1 MKHTQ
6 KKLPLFL
13 SQKDIE
19 NLTRNIRK
27 DHHKLGLYLMSYGG
41 LRVSEMCCL
50 KVSDIHLQ
58 RGFMKIKGK
67 GGKER
72 IVPLNATLQRMIETY
87 LGKYSYK
94 LNPESFLIGGDRSS
108 WHYVVKKY
116 SEQNLG
122 RRDVHCHTLRHS
134 FATGLYEKEVPI
146 ERISQILG
154 HSKLDTT
161 LIYSRISIE
170 QKKEAV
176 MTLDGPKGR
185 IFSLARSFRKRTDI
199 TVRNSGTLI
208 GREKELEQIT
218 GLLQQKTSVIL
229 SGLKGSGKTAILRP
243 VPDEIFIHEYKTT
256 PTLKK
261 KILSGKQS
269 ITSTT
274 VRTGFNPSTDKI
286 YKEAE
291 KQLKKLSIEELLN
304 ELKNFNKTIIFD
316 DITGLSKLDRHT
328 ISKLSELTPVLAAS
342 SRTADKKL
350 FKTFI
355 EIKPLKRHHTRLIL
369 SEMVQLTDPRKKELL
384 IDDVLH
390 QSGDNLKEAEYI
402 AHQLTMGKTS
412 EEVITDERE
421 SNQKSIAPFLLI
433 FVLFFAAYVLKSY
446 ASAMVA
452 LSYALL
458 VVFRMVFYKYIFM
471 PASKK

>member
-1 MKHTQ
+1 MKYSI

-13 SQKDIE
+13 SQKEIE
-19 NLTRNIRK
+19 NLIRGVRK
-27 DHHKLGLYLMSYGG
+27 DRHKLGLYLMSHGG
-41 LRVSEMCCL
+41 LRVSEMCNL

-58 RGFMKIKGK
+58 RNYMVITGK
-67 GGKER
+67 GNKQR
-72 IVPLNATLQRMIETY
+72 IVPINATLQKLLETY
-87 LGKYSYK
+87 FSKYSYK
-94 LNPESFLIGGDRSS
+94 LKPESLLLGGARNS
-108 WHYVVKKY
+108 WHYVIKKY

-134 FATGLYEKEVPI
+134 FATGLYEKDVPI

-154 HSKLDTT
+154 HSKIDTT
-161 LIYSRISIE
+161 LIYSRISVE

-185 IFSLARSFRKRTDI
+185 MFTFIRSFKKKTDI
-199 TVRNSGTLI
+199 TVKNSGTLI
-208 GREKELEQIT
+208 GREKESEQINNHI
-218 GLLQQKTSVIL
+218 KNKISVIL
-229 SGLKGSGKTAILRP
+229 SGTKGSGKSAILRSI
-243 VPDEIFIHEYKTT
+243 PDAILIDEYKKKQ
-256 PTLKK
+256 TLVKI
-261 KILSGKQS
+261 ILSASADPDGTPLS
-269 ITSTT
+269 A
-274 VRTGFNPSTDKI
+274 NDKI

-291 KQLKKLSIEELLN
+291 KQFKKLSIEELLN
-304 ELKNFNKTIIFD
+304 ELKNFQKTIIFD
-316 DITGLSKLDRHT
+316 DITGLSKTDRST
-328 ISKLSELTPVLAAS
+328 LSKLSELTTVLAGS

-369 SEMVQLTDPRKKELL
+369 SEMVQITDPRKKELM

-390 QSGDNLKEAEYI
+390 QAGDNLKEAEYI
-402 AHQLTMGKTS
+402 SRQMTMGKTS
-412 EEVITDERE
+412 DEVITDERIN
-421 SNQKSIAPFLLI
+421 NQESIAPFLLI
-433 FVLFFAAYVLKSY
+433 LVLFFAAYVLKSY

-458 VVFRMVFYKYIFM
+458 VVFRMIFYKYIFM

>member
-1 MKHTQ
+1 MKQ
-6 KKLPLFL
+6 NVKKLPLFL
-13 SQKDIE
+13 SQKEVE
-19 NLTRNIRK
+19 NLIRNVRK
-27 DHHKLGLYLMSYGG
+27 ERHKLGLYLMSHGG
-41 LRVSEMCCL
+41 LRVSEMCNL
-50 KVSDIHLQ
+50 KVQDIHLQ
-58 RGFMKIKGK
+58 RNFMVITGK
-67 GGKER
+67 GNKQR
-72 IVPLNATLQRMIETY
+72 IVPINATLQKLIESY

-94 LNPESFLIGGDRSS
+94 LKPESFLLGGDRTS

-161 LIYSRISIE
+161 LIYSRISVE

-176 MTLDGPKGR
+176 MTLDGPKGKM
-185 IFSLARSFRKRTDI
+185 FTFVRSFKKKTEI
-199 TVRNSGTLI
+199 TVKSSGSLI
-208 GREKELEQIT
+208 GREKESEQINNHI
-218 GLLQQKTSVIL
+218 KNKISVIL
-229 SGLKGSGKTAILRP
+229 SGAKGCGKSAILRSIP
-243 VPDEIFIHEYKTT
+243 ESIFIDEYKKKQ
-256 PTLKK
+256 TLVKI
-261 KILSGKQS
+261 ILSASAGPDGTPLS
-269 ITSTT
+269 AD
-274 VRTGFNPSTDKI
+274 DKV

-291 KQLKKLSIEELLN
+291 KQFKKLSIEELLN
-304 ELKNFNKTIIFD
+304 ELKNFNKVIIFD
-316 DITGLSKLDRHT
+316 DITGLSKTDRST
-328 ISKLSELTPVLAAS
+328 LSKLSELTTVLAGS

-369 SEMVQLTDPRKKELL
+369 SEMVQITDPRKKELM

-390 QSGDNLKEAEYI
+390 QAGDNLKEAEYI
-402 AHQLTMGKTS
+402 SRQMTMGKTS
-412 EEVITDERE
+412 EEVITDERID
-421 SNQKSIAPFLLI
+421 NQVSIAPFLLI
-433 FVLFFAAYVLKSY
+433 LVLFFAAYVLKSY

-471 PASKK
+471 PAIKK

>member
-1 MKHTQ
+1 MKQ
-6 KKLPLFL
+6 SVKKLPLFL
-13 SQKDIE
+13 SQKEIE
-19 NLTRNIRK
+19 NLIHGVRK
-27 DHHKLGLYLMSYGG
+27 DKHKLGLYLMSHGG
-41 LRVSEMCCL
+41 LRVSEMCNL
-50 KVSDIHLQ
+50 KVSDVHLQ
-58 RGFMKIKGK
+58 RSFMKITGK
-67 GGKER
+67 GNKQR
-72 IVPLNATLQRMIETY
+72 IVPINATLQKMLESY

-161 LIYSRISIE
+161 LIYSQISIE

-185 IFSLARSFRKRTDI
+185 LFTFVRSFKKKTDI
-199 TVRNSGTLI
+199 TVKSSGTLI
-208 GREKELEQIT
+208 GREKESEQINNYI
-218 GLLQQKTSVIL
+218 KDKISVIVSGSKGCGKSAILRHIPDAVFIDEYKKKQTLVKIIL
-229 SGLKGSGKTAILRP
+229 SGRTFVEVGGS
-243 VPDEIFIHEYKTT
+243 V
-256 PTLKK
+256 
-261 KILSGKQS
+261 
-269 ITSTT
+269 
-274 VRTGFNPSTDKI
+274 

-291 KQLKKLSIEELLN
+291 KQLKKYSIDELLEELN
-304 ELKNFNKTIIFD
+304 NFNKIIIFD
-316 DITGLSKLDRHT
+316 DITGLSKTDRST
-328 ISKLSELTPVLAAS
+328 ISKLSEVTTVLAAS
-342 SRTADKKL
+342 SRTSDKKL
-350 FKTFI
+350 FKTFV
-355 EIKPLKRHHTRLIL
+355 EIKPLKRHFTRLIL
-369 SEMVQLTDPRKKELL
+369 SEMVQITNPRKKELL

-390 QSGDNLKEAEYI
+390 QAGDNLKEAEYI
-402 AHQLTMGKTS
+402 ARQMTMGKTHD
-412 EEVITDERE
+412 EVITDERID
-421 SNQKSIAPFLLI
+421 NQESIAPFLLI
-433 FVLFFAAYVLKSY
+433 LVLFFAAYVLKSY

>member
-1 MKHTQ
+1 MKHIP
-6 KKLPLFL
+6 KRIPLFL

-27 DHHKLGLYLMSYGG
+27 DRHKLGLYLMSYGG

-58 RGFMKIKGK
+58 RGFMVISGK
-67 GGKER
+67 GNKQR
-72 IVPLNATLQRMIETY
+72 IVPINATLQKMLETY
-87 LGKYSYK
+87 LGRYSHK

-185 IFSLARSFRKRTDI
+185 IFTFARSLRRRTDI

-218 GLLQQKTSVIL
+218 SLLQQKTSVIL
-229 SGLKGSGKTAILRP
+229 SGSKGSGKTAILRQI
-243 VPDEIFIHEYKTT
+243 PDTIFIDEYKKKQ
-256 PTLKK
+256 TLIKI
-261 KILSGKQS
+261 ILSPSVQ
-269 ITSTT
+269 
-274 VRTGFNPSTDKI
+274 TGRDLSEDPKV

-402 AHQLTMGKTS
+402 ARQLTMGKTS

-421 SNQKSIAPFLLI
+421 NNQESIAPFLLI

>member
-1 MKHTQ
+1 MKQ
-6 KKLPLFL
+6 SVKKLPLFL
-13 SQKDIE
+13 SQKEIE
-19 NLTRNIRK
+19 NLIHGVRK
-27 DHHKLGLYLMSYGG
+27 DKHKLGLYLMSHGG
-41 LRVSEMCCL
+41 LRVSEMCNL
-50 KVSDIHLQ
+50 KVSDVHLQ
-58 RGFMKIKGK
+58 RSFMKITGK
-67 GGKER
+67 GNKQR
-72 IVPLNATLQRMIETY
+72 IVPINATLQKMLESY
-87 LGKYSYK
+87 LCKYSYK

-161 LIYSRISIE
+161 LIYSQISIE

-185 IFSLARSFRKRTDI
+185 LFTFVRSFKKKTDI
-199 TVRNSGTLI
+199 TVKSSGTLI
-208 GREKELEQIT
+208 GREKEYEQINSYI
-218 GLLQQKTSVIL
+218 KDKISVII
-229 SGLKGSGKTAILRP
+229 SGSKGCGKSAILRHI
-243 VPDEIFIHEYKTT
+243 PDAVFIDEYKKKQ
-256 PTLKK
+256 TLV
-261 KILSGKQS
+261 KIIL
-269 ITSTT
+269 
-274 VRTGFNPSTDKI
+274 PSSCHGVSDEKV

-291 KQLKKLSIEELLN
+291 KQLKKLSIEELLDQ
-304 ELKNFNKTIIFD
+304 LKNFKKTIIFD
-316 DITGLSKLDRHT
+316 DITGLSKTDRST
-328 ISKLSELTPVLAAS
+328 ISKLSELTTVLAAS
-342 SRTADKKL
+342 SRTSDKKL
-350 FKTFI
+350 FKTFV
-355 EIKPLKRHHTRLIL
+355 EIKPLKRHFTRLIL
-369 SEMVQLTDPRKKELL
+369 SEMVQITNPRKKELL

-390 QSGDNLKEAEYI
+390 QAGDNLKEAEYI
-402 AHQLTMGKTS
+402 ARQMTMGKTHD
-412 EEVITDERE
+412 EVITDERTD
-421 SNQKSIAPFLLI
+421 NQVSIAPFLLI
-433 FVLFFAAYVLKSY
+433 LVLFFAAYVLKSY

>member
-1 MKHTQ
+1 MKYSV
-6 KKLPLFL
+6 KKIPLYL
-13 SQKDIE
+13 SQKEIE
-19 NLTRNIRK
+19 NLTRNVRK
-27 DHHKLGLYLMSYGG
+27 DRHKLGLYLMSYGG
-41 LRVSEMCCL
+41 LRVSEMCNL

-58 RGFMKIKGK
+58 RNFMIITGK
-67 GGKER
+67 GNKQR
-72 IVPLNATLQRMIETY
+72 VVPINATLQKMLESY
-87 LGKYSYK
+87 FGKYSNK
-94 LNPESFLIGGDRSS
+94 LNPESFLLGGDRSS

-154 HSKLDTT
+154 HSKIDTT
-161 LIYSRISIE
+161 LIYSRISVE

-185 IFSLARSFRKRTDI
+185 IFTFVRSFKRKADI
-199 TVRNSGTLI
+199 TVKSSGSLI
-208 GREKELEQIT
+208 GREKEFEQINNHIRN
-218 GLLQQKTSVIL
+218 KISVIL
-229 SGLKGSGKTAILRP
+229 SGTKGSGKSAILRHIP
-243 VPDEIFIHEYKTT
+243 ESIFIDEYKKKQ
-256 PTLKK
+256 TLVKI
-261 KILSGKQS
+261 ILSSSAGPD
-269 ITSTT
+269 
-274 VRTGFNPSTDKI
+274 GTDEKV

-291 KQLKKLSIEELLN
+291 KQLKKLSIDELLN
-304 ELKNFNKTIIFD
+304 ELKNFSKTIIFD
-316 DITGLSKLDRHT
+316 DITGLSKTDKST
-328 ISKLSELTPVLAAS
+328 ISKLSELTPVLAGS
-342 SRTADKKL
+342 SKTADRKL

-355 EIKPLKRHHTRLIL
+355 EIKPLKRHFTRLIL
-369 SEMVQLTDPRKKELL
+369 SEMVQITDPRKKELM

-390 QSGDNLKEAEYI
+390 QAGDNLKEAEYI
-402 AHQLTMGKTS
+402 SRQMTMGKTS
-412 EEVITDERE
+412 DEVITEERIN
-421 SNQKSIAPFLLI
+421 NQESIAPFLLI
-433 FVLFFAAYVLKSY
+433 LVLFFAAYVLKSY

>member
-1 MKHTQ
+1 MKHTV

-13 SQKDIE
+13 SQKDID
-19 NLTRNIRK
+19 NLIRGVRK
-27 DHHKLGLYLMSYGG
+27 EKHKLGLYLMSHGG
-41 LRVSEMCCL
+41 LRVSEMCTL
-50 KVSDIHLQ
+50 KVADIHLQ
-58 RGFMKIKGK
+58 RGFMMITGK
-67 GGKER
+67 GNKQR
-72 IVPLNATLQRMIETY
+72 VVPINATLQKMLESY

-94 LNPESFLIGGDRSS
+94 LKPESFLIGGDRSS

-134 FATGLYEKEVPI
+134 FATGLYEKDVPI

-154 HSKLDTT
+154 HSKIDTT
-161 LIYSRISIE
+161 LIYSQISIE

-185 IFSLARSFRKRTDI
+185 LFTFARSFKRRTDI
-199 TVRNSGTLI
+199 TVKSSGSLI
-208 GREKELEQIT
+208 GRDRELSVINNY
-218 GLLQQKTSVIL
+218 LQNKTSVIL
-229 SGLKGSGKTAILRP
+229 SGSKGSGKSAILRHIP
-243 VPDEIFIHEYKTT
+243 ESILIDEYKKKQ
-256 PTLKK
+256 TLVKI
-261 KILSGKQS
+261 ILSSSCQGVSDEK
-269 ITSTT
+269 
-274 VRTGFNPSTDKI
+274 V

-291 KQLKKLSIEELLN
+291 KQLKKLSIEELLDQ
-304 ELKNFNKTIIFD
+304 LKNFSKTIIFD
-316 DITGLSKLDRHT
+316 DITGLSKTDRST
-328 ISKLSELTPVLAAS
+328 ISKLSELTTVLAAS
-342 SRTADKKL
+342 TRTADRKL
-350 FKTFI
+350 FKTFV

-369 SEMVQLTDPRKKELL
+369 SEMVQITDPRKKELM

-390 QSGDNLKEAEYI
+390 QAGDNLKEAEYI
-402 AHQLTMGKTS
+402 SRQMTMGKTHD
-412 EEVITDERE
+412 EVITDERID
-421 SNQKSIAPFLLI
+421 NQVSIAPFLLI
-433 FVLFFAAYVLKSY
+433 LVLFFAAYVLKSY

>member
-1 MKHTQ
+1 MKHNV

-13 SQKDIE
+13 SQKEID
-19 NLTRNIRK
+19 NLISGVRK
-27 DHHKLGLYLMSYGG
+27 ERHKLGLYLMSYGG
-41 LRVSEMCCL
+41 LRVSEMCNL
-50 KVSDIHLQ
+50 KVADIHLQ
-58 RGFMKIKGK
+58 RGFMIITGK
-67 GGKER
+67 GNKQR
-72 IVPLNATLQRMIETY
+72 VVPINATLQKMLESY

-94 LNPESFLIGGDRSS
+94 LKPESFLLGGARNS
-108 WHYVVKKY
+108 WHYVIKKY

-134 FATGLYEKEVPI
+134 FATGLYEKDVPI

-185 IFSLARSFRKRTDI
+185 LFTFARSFKKRTDI
-199 TVRNSGTLI
+199 TVKNSSSLI
-208 GREKELEQIT
+208 GRDKELS
-218 GLLQQKTSVIL
+218 LVNNYLQNKTSVIL
-229 SGLKGSGKTAILRP
+229 SGSKGSGKSAILRHIP
-243 VPDEIFIHEYKTT
+243 EAVFIDEYK
-256 PTLKK
+256 KK
-261 KILSGKQS
+261 QSLVKIILSG
-269 ITSTT
+269 
-274 VRTGFNPSTDKI
+274 RTFDTEDEKV

-291 KQLKKLSIEELLN
+291 KQLKKFSIDELLE

-316 DITGLSKLDRHT
+316 DITALSKTDRST
-328 ISKLSELTPVLAAS
+328 ISKLSELTAVLAAS

-350 FKTFI
+350 FKTFV
-355 EIKPLKRHHTRLIL
+355 EVKPLKRHFTRLIL
-369 SEMVQLTDPRKKELL
+369 SEMVQIIDPRKKELL

-390 QSGDNLKEAEYI
+390 QAGDNLKEAEYI
-402 AHQLTMGKTS
+402 ARQLTMGKTS
-412 EEVITDERE
+412 EEVITDERIN
-421 SNQKSIAPFLLI
+421 NQVSIAPFLLI
-433 FVLFFAAYVLKSY
+433 LVLFFAAYVLKSY

>member
-1 MKHTQ
+1 MKQ
-6 KKLPLFL
+6 SVKKLPLFL
-13 SQKDIE
+13 SQKEIE
-19 NLTRNIRK
+19 NLIHGVRK
-27 DHHKLGLYLMSYGG
+27 DKHKLGLYLMSHGG
-41 LRVSEMCCL
+41 LRVSEMCNL
-50 KVSDIHLQ
+50 KVSDVHLQ
-58 RGFMKIKGK
+58 RSFMKITGK
-67 GGKER
+67 GNKQR
-72 IVPLNATLQRMIETY
+72 IVPINATLQKMLESY

-161 LIYSRISIE
+161 LIYSQISIE

-185 IFSLARSFRKRTDI
+185 LFTFVRSFKKKTDI
-199 TVRNSGTLI
+199 TVKSSGTLI
-208 GREKELEQIT
+208 GREKEYEQINSYI
-218 GLLQQKTSVIL
+218 KDKISVII
-229 SGLKGSGKTAILRP
+229 SGSKGCGKSAILRHI
-243 VPDEIFIHEYKTT
+243 PDAVFIDEYKKKQ
-256 PTLKK
+256 TLVKI
-261 KILSGKQS
+261 ILSASCQGVYDEK
-269 ITSTT
+269 
-274 VRTGFNPSTDKI
+274 V

-291 KQLKKLSIEELLN
+291 KQLKRLSIEELLDQ
-304 ELKNFNKTIIFD
+304 LKNFKKTIIFD
-316 DITGLSKLDRHT
+316 DITGLSKTDRST
-328 ISKLSELTPVLAAS
+328 ISKLSELTTVLAAS
-342 SRTADKKL
+342 SRTSDKKL
-350 FKTFI
+350 FKTFV
-355 EIKPLKRHHTRLIL
+355 EIKPLKRHFTRLIL
-369 SEMVQLTDPRKKELL
+369 SEMVQITNPRKKELL

-390 QSGDNLKEAEYI
+390 QAGDNLKEAEYI
-402 AHQLTMGKTS
+402 ARQMTMGKTHD
-412 EEVITDERE
+412 EVITDERTD
-421 SNQKSIAPFLLI
+421 NQVSIAPFLLI
-433 FVLFFAAYVLKSY
+433 LVLFFAAYVLKSY

>member
-1 MKHTQ
+1 MKYSV
-6 KKLPLFL
+6 KKIPLFL
-13 SQKDIE
+13 SQKEID
-19 NLTRNIRK
+19 NLIRNVRK
-27 DHHKLGLYLMSYGG
+27 ERHKLGLYLMSHGG
-41 LRVSEMCCL
+41 LRVSEMCNL
-50 KVSDIHLQ
+50 KVQDIHLQ
-58 RGFMKIKGK
+58 RNFMVITGK
-67 GGKER
+67 GNKQR
-72 IVPLNATLQRMIETY
+72 IVPINATLQKMIESY

-94 LNPESFLIGGDRSS
+94 LKPESFLLGGDRTS

-161 LIYSRISIE
+161 LIYSRISVE

-176 MTLDGPKGR
+176 MTLDGPKGKM
-185 IFSLARSFRKRTDI
+185 FTFVRSFKKKTEI
-199 TVRNSGTLI
+199 TVKSSGSLI
-208 GREKELEQIT
+208 GREKESEQINNHI
-218 GLLQQKTSVIL
+218 KNKISVIL
-229 SGLKGSGKTAILRP
+229 SGAKGCGKSAILRSIP
-243 VPDEIFIHEYKTT
+243 ESIFIDEYKKKQ
-256 PTLKK
+256 TLVKI
-261 KILSGKQS
+261 ILSASAGPDGTPLS
-269 ITSTT
+269 AD
-274 VRTGFNPSTDKI
+274 DKV

-291 KQLKKLSIEELLN
+291 KQFKKLSIEELLN
-304 ELKNFNKTIIFD
+304 ELKNFNKVIIFD
-316 DITGLSKLDRHT
+316 DITGLSKTDRST
-328 ISKLSELTPVLAAS
+328 LSKLSELTTVLAGS

-355 EIKPLKRHHTRLIL
+355 EIKPLKRNHTRLIL
-369 SEMVQLTDPRKKELL
+369 SEMVQITDPRKKELM

-390 QSGDNLKEAEYI
+390 QAGDNLKEAEYI
-402 AHQLTMGKTS
+402 SRQMTMGKTS
-412 EEVITDERE
+412 EEVITDERID
-421 SNQKSIAPFLLI
+421 NQVSIAPFLLI
-433 FVLFFAAYVLKSY
+433 LVLFFAAYVLKSY

>member
-1 MKHTQ
+1 MKQ
-6 KKLPLFL
+6 QVKKLPLFL

-19 NLTRNIRK
+19 NLTRNVRK
-27 DHHKLGLYLMSYGG
+27 ERHKLGLYLMSYGG
-41 LRVSEMCCL
+41 LRVSEMCGL

-58 RGFMKIKGK
+58 RGFLKITGK
-67 GGKER
+67 GGKQR
-72 IVPLNATLQRMIETY
+72 VVPLNATLQKIIETY
-87 LGKYSYK
+87 LSRHGHELNLESY
-94 LNPESFLIGGDRSS
+94 LIGGDRSS

-116 SEQNLG
+116 SSQNLG
-122 RRDVHCHTLRHS
+122 RTDVHCHTLRHS

-185 IFSLARSFRKRTDI
+185 LFTLTRNFKKRTDI
-199 TVRNSGTLI
+199 TVRSAGTLI
-208 GREKELEQIT
+208 GRERELEQIT
-218 GLLQQKTSVIL
+218 RLLQQKTSLIL
-229 SGLKGSGKTAILRP
+229 SGVKGSGKSAILRNI
-243 VPDEIFIHEYKTT
+243 PDAVFVDEYRKKQ
-256 PTLKK
+256 TLVKI
-261 KILSGKQS
+261 ILSASAGSDGSSLSDEPK
-269 ITSTT
+269 
-274 VRTGFNPSTDKI
+274 V

-291 KQLKKLSIEELLN
+291 KQLKKLSIDELLN
-304 ELKNFNKTIIFD
+304 ELKNFSRVIIFD
-316 DITGLSKLDRHT
+316 DISGLSKLDRQT
-328 ISKLSELTPVLAAS
+328 VSKLSELTPVLAAS
-342 SRTADKKL
+342 SRNADKKL

-355 EIKPLKRHHTRLIL
+355 EVKPLKRHHTRLIL
-369 SEMVQLTDPRKKELL
+369 SEMVQITDPWKKELL

-390 QSGDNLKEAEYI
+390 QAGDNLKEAEYI
-402 AHQLTMGKTS
+402 ARQLTMGKSS
-412 EEVITDERE
+412 EEVITDERI
-421 SNQKSIAPFLLI
+421 SNQVSIAPVLLI